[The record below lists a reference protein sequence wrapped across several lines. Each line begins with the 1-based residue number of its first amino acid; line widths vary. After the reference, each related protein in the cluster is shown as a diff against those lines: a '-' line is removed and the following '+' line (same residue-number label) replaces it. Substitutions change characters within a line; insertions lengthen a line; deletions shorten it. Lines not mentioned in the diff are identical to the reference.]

1 MIKIFTAYVIACVTA
16 ACVSA
21 GLLFADYV
29 TSTPAVVLMISVLF
43 CLWLCVMALC
53 YLGWKG

>member
-1 MIKIFTAYVIACVTA
+1 MIKIFTACVIACVTA

-21 GLLFADYV
+21 GWLFVEFV
-29 TSTPAVVLMISVLF
+29 TSTPAIVLAISVLF